1 MFDSLKQEL
10 TDEINNVND
19 LAALQQLR
27 VKALGK
33 KGSITLLTK
42 NMKDKTIEE
51 KKTFGQAVHVL
62 KEYIEIIFKQ
72 KELFLI
78 DMKIK
83 KDIANESIDI
93 FLPGIET
100 NTGTLHP
107 LTITRYEIEDFFSA
121 LGFQVAEGNEIESD
135 EYNFAKMNIAKD
147 HPARDMQDTFYFS
160 EEELLRTH
168 TSPMQA
174 RLMEQNAPYKPIR
187 VIVPGKTFRRD
198 EDDLT
203 HSHQFMQVEGLVIDK
218 NISLADLKGTLEL
231 FAQKLFGSNTKIRFR
246 PSYFP
251 FTEPSVEVDVTCH
264 VCKGKGCRVCKETGW
279 LEILGAGQVHPNVL
293 TNGGYNPEEYQGF
306 AFGMGLERIAMI
318 KYGIDDVRL
327 FYQNNLNFLKQFDK
341 LK

>member
-1 MFDSLKQEL
+1 MLENLKQEL
-10 TDEINNVND
+10 TDQINNANSLD
-19 LAALQQLR
+19 ELQQVK

-42 NMKDKTIEE
+42 NMKDKSIEE
-51 KKTFGQAVHVL
+51 KKILGQAVHSL
-62 KEYIEIIFKQ
+62 KEYIEIILKQ

-83 KDIANESIDI
+83 DDIKKDKIDI
-93 FLPGIET
+93 FLPGVEFHQ
-100 NTGTLHP
+100 GSLHP
-107 LTITRYEIEDFFSA
+107 LTITRNEIEEFFIS
-121 LGFQVAEGNEIESD
+121 LGFEVARGNEIESD
-135 EYNFAKMNIAKD
+135 EYNFEKMNIPKD

-174 RLMEQNAPYKPIR
+174 RIMERNAPDKPIR

-231 FAQKLFGSNTKIRFR
+231 FARKMFGPNTQIRFR

-264 VCKGKGCRVCKETGW
+264 ICKGKGCSVCKHTGW
-279 LEILGAGQVHPNVL
+279 IEILGAGQVHPNVIK
-293 TNGGYNPEEYQGF
+293 NCGYDPEVYQGF
-306 AFGMGLERIAMI
+306 AFGMGIERIAMI
-318 KYGIDDVRL
+318 KYGVDDVRL